1 MCENDFQTRSKVK
14 LCIISNFLCSKGL
27 EGWGY
32 MKNIIIFK
40 AMRGRE

>member
-14 LCIISNFLCSKGL
+14 LCIISIFLCSKGL

-32 MKNIIIFK
+32 MKNIQGYERK
-40 AMRGRE
+40 RMT